1 MQEVIVYLLVAIAA
15 VFLVKKYGFSSKKKG
30 NCNTGCDCH

>member
-1 MQEVIVYLLVAIAA
+1 MQEVIVYLLVVLA
-15 VFLVKKYGFSSKKKG
+15 VSFLVKKYALPSKKKN